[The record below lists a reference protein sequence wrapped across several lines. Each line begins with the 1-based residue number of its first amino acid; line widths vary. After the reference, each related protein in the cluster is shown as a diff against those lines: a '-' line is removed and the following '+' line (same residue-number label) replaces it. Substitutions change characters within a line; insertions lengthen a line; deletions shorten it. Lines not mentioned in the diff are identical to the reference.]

1 MDTAISYDLPELM
14 TDYKRKK
21 HGTGNAN
28 KMSTAKSKK
37 WYTKK
42 NICFDFVFVEFWN
55 KIITYQLITG

>member
-42 NICFDFVFVEFWN
+42 NICFDYCVCWIL
-55 KIITYQLITG
+55 K

>member
-42 NICFDFVFVEFWN
+42 KIFVLTLCLLNFEI
-55 KIITYQLITG
+55 K